1 MTSTV
6 TAALAGAA
14 AGGAPSGTSFNMPKM
29 IGMTVTGI
37 SMITVPA
44 TVGVKIRRIQESRAE
59 SRNWHREEA
68 MTRVASS
75 AGPPCASA
83 VTQTAMKAPEVP
95 MRRTYPAPMRPTRT
109 ACNTVV
115 SPLTASAAKT
125 VQDRNRRSASS
136 FSIRET
142 CASCADTRTR
152 RTPRSPAG

>member
-1 MTSTV
+1 MIGTHRRHIPEARSVSPTMTSAV

-14 AGGAPSGTSFNMPKM
+14 AGGTPSGTSVNMPKM

-44 TVGVKIRRIQESRAE
+44 TVGVKIRRIRESRAE
-59 SRNWHREEA
+59 SANWHSEET
-68 MTRVASS
+68 MIRVASI
-75 AGPPCASA
+75 AGPPSASA

-115 SPLTASAAKT
+115 SPLTASAAKIAH
-125 VQDRNRRSASS
+125 DR
-136 FSIRET
+136 
-142 CASCADTRTR
+142 
-152 RTPRSPAG
+152 